1 MTYKQLEQWQKEFK
15 IFTDRFDLMSSEWQ
29 DIGLDEVFKAG
40 FIAAKKIG
48 DEKIAQTIKIPTYDL
63 HHYAPVR
70 NITAQLRELG
80 IKYEITGIVNG
91 R

>member
-1 MTYKQLEQWQKEFK
+1 MTDKQLEKWRKEYFK
-15 IFTDRFDLMSSEWQ
+15 LTGEI
-29 DIGLDEVFKAG
+29 AG
-40 FIAAKKIG
+40 NSAKFSGFLLAK
-48 DEKIAQTIKIPTYDL
+48 ENMTPIKIRTYDL

-70 NITAQLRELG
+70 DIAAQLRELG